1 MKNSDWNET
10 GIPLAYL
17 ITFRCYGTWLHG
29 DERGSTDKFNNK
41 YGTPFLPPN
50 KKWQDFNSQI
60 LTYDPVKL
68 NDQMRKSVETAL
80 RETCEVRNWKIY
92 AINVR
97 TNHAHIVV
105 AIGNNSSK
113 KALVAFKANATR
125 KMREDNV
132 WQFKHSPWAEN
143 GSRRYLWTEK
153 SIEKT
158 VDYVI
163 NGQGKPLPDF
173 NEQRK

>member
-10 GIPLAYL
+10 GIPLAYF

-60 LTYDPVKL
+60 LKYDPVKL
-68 NDQMRKSVETAL
+68 NDQMRKLVNAAL
-80 RETCEVRNWKIY
+80 RETCEVRGWKIY

-105 AIGNNSSK
+105 AIGNSSSK
-113 KALVAFKANATR
+113 KALIAFKANSTR
-125 KMREDNV
+125 KMRENSV
-132 WQFKHSPWAEN
+132 WQFEYSPWAEK
-143 GSRRYLWTEK
+143 GSRRYLWTDK
-153 SIEKT
+153 SIENA

-173 NEQRK
+173 ND